1 MRMTARTENMAI
13 RSGSRGVGRRRRS
26 ARRALLGA
34 AIPLLLAACGSDEAQ
49 MAVKHYGNYTV
60 AIETRPSPIEA
71 GVDEVVVVITGIRHR
86 PLWDALV
93 RLRAL
98 PNANWVQAIE
108 DGHTG
113 VYRRAVDFGV
123 PTPTGPLHVEIEE
136 NGKATEIDFPLS
148 LIDKNTPE
156 S

>member
-1 MRMTARTENMAI
+1 MTI
-13 RSGSRGVGRRRRS
+13 PSRNPEAGRHH
-26 ARRALLGA
+26 RRAPAVLAA
-34 AIPLLLAACGSDEAQ
+34 AISLLLALTLTACGSDEAQ
-49 MAVKHYGNYTV
+49 MAVKHYGKYTV

-71 GVDEVVVVITGIRHR
+71 GVDEVVVIITGNRHR

-148 LIDKNTPE
+148 LIDQNTPE

>member
-1 MRMTARTENMAI
+1 
-13 RSGSRGVGRRRRS
+13 
-26 ARRALLGA
+26 
-34 AIPLLLAACGSDEAQ
+34 

-71 GVDEVVVVITGIRHR
+71 GVDEVVVVITGTKHR

-93 RLRAL
+93 RLRAV

>member
-1 MRMTARTENMAI
+1 MAI
-13 RSGSRGVGRRRRS
+13 RSRNREGGRLRRS

-34 AIPLLLAACGSDEAQ
+34 AIPLLLTACGSDETQ
-49 MAVKHYGNYTV
+49 MAVKPYGQYSV
-60 AIETRPSPIEA
+60 AIATHPSPIEA
-71 GVDEVVVVITGIRHR
+71 GVNEVVVIITGPRHHR
-86 PLWDALV
+86 PLWNALV

-98 PNANWVQAIE
+98 PNTNWVQAIE

-113 VYRRAVDFGV
+113 VYRRAVDFGA